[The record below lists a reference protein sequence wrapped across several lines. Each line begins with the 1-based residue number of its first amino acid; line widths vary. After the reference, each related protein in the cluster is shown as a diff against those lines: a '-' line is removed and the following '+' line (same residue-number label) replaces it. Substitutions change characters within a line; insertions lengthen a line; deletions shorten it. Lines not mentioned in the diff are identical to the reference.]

1 MNLIVFQARAAFQNG
16 RVDKELINGIISL
29 GVSYDAGFPHQSS
42 DENAQLQQKVSS
54 KSGISNASR
63 SSANLQS
70 FTIFEDSNSSSSHT
84 SSTSQSSSSSIAS
97 SWQGALR
104 SSSSSVSCS
113 AAAPSKTDVKTSSTL
128 QQQETSVTQGVGGA
142 RPRLKEIKISHLS
155 PTKNRL
161 KSKIQHEKYIIES
174 KTTRL
179 GPESPEDMEI
189 SICDNSMMV
198 DTPSLVTSLPKE
210 ESLERREKDFWDVSE
225 YAQDI
230 YSYLRNAEV
239 CHKPRVNYMQKQTDI
254 TASMRWILVDWL
266 VEVAEEYSLHT
277 ETLYLAVSYI
287 DRFLSQMS
295 VKRDKLQ
302 LVGTTAMFIASKYE
316 EIYPPD
322 VSQFSYI
329 TDNTY
334 KVSQILRME
343 HLILKVL
350 SFDIAVPTALVFVDY
365 FGKLCKCREETLHL
379 AMFLSELSML
389 DSDPFLRYLPSK
401 IAAAAMALANWTQG
415 KEAWSAKLCTESG
428 YSLDDLRE
436 CYVNLHRSFC
446 KINDQEQHAIR
457 DKYKSSKWHSVS
469 LLSPREKFPW

>member
-1 MNLIVFQARAAFQNG
+1 MYS
-16 RVDKELINGIISL
+16 RVP

-63 SSANLQS
+63 SSTNLQS

-113 AAAPSKTDVKTSSTL
+113 AAAPSKTDVTTSSTL

-142 RPRLKEIKISHLS
+142 RPRLKEIKTSHLS
-155 PTKNRL
+155 PTKNRF
-161 KSKIQHEKYIIES
+161 KSKVQHGKYITES

-302 LVGTTAMFIASKYE
+302 LCLKEFCVGY
-316 EIYPPD
+316 
-322 VSQFSYI
+322 
-329 TDNTY
+329 
-334 KVSQILRME
+334 
-343 HLILKVL
+343 
-350 SFDIAVPTALVFVDY
+350 
-365 FGKLCKCREETLHL
+365 
-379 AMFLSELSML
+379 FLSELSML